1 MSYSAPV
8 GDIAHILKNV
18 AGITDLIDQDLYE
31 DLDEDVIDAILEEA
45 GKFASEQLAP
55 INRQGDLEGARLE
68 DGNVRMPAGWDAVYK
83 QWIEAG
89 WSSLPCPADFGG
101 QGLPILLSTAVGE
114 MWQSSCMAFSLNP
127 LLTQGA
133 AEALYYHGTDA
144 LKATY
149 LEKMVS
155 GEWTGTMQLTE
166 PQSGSDLHLLKTK
179 AVPEP
184 DGSYLLSGTKIFIT
198 YGDHDLAENIVHMVL
213 ARISDA
219 PGGTRGI
226 SLFLVPKFLVN
237 DDGSLGE
244 RNDIFCASLEHKLG
258 IHASPTCVM
267 QMGDKGGARGWL
279 VGEEN
284 RGLSAMFFMMNR
296 ARLGVGIQ
304 GVGIAER
311 ATQAAIAYAQDR
323 KQGTVDKDPVAPMVR
338 IDRHPDV
345 RRMLMSMRAKTA
357 AARAIC
363 FVTAREIDRSERLDD
378 GEEKEKA
385 LGLAGLLTPVAKA
398 FSTDLGVEVAS
409 EGIQVHGGMGF
420 IEETG
425 VAQHL
430 RDARIAPI
438 YEGTNGIQAM
448 DLVVRKLPTADG
460 EIVRGQIASLRD
472 VVESVRESN
481 LPAFGSTAE
490 RLNEAVE
497 ALSEATEW
505 MLETLPNSRDHA
517 YAGATPYLRLFGLA
531 SGGAYLANG
540 ALAASRKDAGTASEQ
555 IAIARFFAEHCA
567 VEASGLARTV
577 VSGADAVIEA
587 SQHALS
593 A

>member
-8 GDIAHILKNV
+8 GDISHILKNV
-18 AGITDLIDQDLYE
+18 AGINELIGQNLYE
-31 DLDEDVIDAILEEA
+31 DLDEDVVDAILEEA

-55 INRQGDLEGARLE
+55 LNRQGDLEGAHLK
-68 DGNVRMPAGWDAVYK
+68 DGDVRMPAGWDAIYK

-89 WSSLPCPADFGG
+89 WGSLPCPADFGG

-133 AEALYYHGTDA
+133 AEALYYHGSDG

-198 YGDHDLAENIVHMVL
+198 YGDHDLADNIVHMVL

-267 QMGDKGGARGWL
+267 QMGDNGGARGWL

-345 RRMLMSMRAKTA
+345 RRMLMSMKAKTA

-363 FVTAREIDRSERLDD
+363 FVTAREIDRSERLDE
-378 GEEKEKA
+378 GEEKERA

-398 FSTDLGVEVAS
+398 FSTDIGVEVAS

-425 VAQHL
+425 VAQHF

-448 DLVVRKLPTADG
+448 DLVVRKLPTAGGD
-460 EIVRGQIASLRD
+460 IVRGQIASLRD

-490 RLNEAVE
+490 RLHEAVE
-497 ALSEATEW
+497 ALSEATDW
-505 MLETLPNSRDHA
+505 MLEILPNSRDHA

-531 SGGAYLANG
+531 SGGAYLARG
-540 ALAASRKDAGTASEQ
+540 ALAAGRKDAGTANEQ

-567 VEASGLARTV
+567 VEAPSLARTV

-587 SQHALS
+587 SQHALP